1 MSPRHRLLAL
11 FVVAVWG
18 VNFAVTDVALR
29 GVPPLVLTALRFA
42 ASAVP
47 LVFLVPRPTA
57 RARYVIAYGLVF
69 GGVKFGLL
77 YTAMAH
83 GMPAGLASL
92 VLQAQALF
100 SVLLA
105 TGVLGERLRPAQFGG
120 VVLASCGI
128 AALAVS
134 RGGGAT
140 LGGILMTIGA
150 AVAWAAANVIV
161 RASHETRPLSMLAY
175 ASLVPPLPLLGLSVT
190 VDGPA
195 ATWHAL
201 THLTFGALLAVGF
214 IAYVSTL
221 LGFGLWNRLLARYP
235 VGRVAPYSL
244 LVPVV
249 GLATAALVLREP
261 LTVPVVIAAAVILT
275 GLALVTN
282 APRRAPDP
290 GCPPRSV
297 RGDAVIS
304 AAAAHR
310 ATDRHVDAD

>member
-1 MSPRHRLLAL
+1 MPVRHRLIAV
-11 FVVAVWG
+11 FVVVVWG

-47 LVFLVPRPTA
+47 LVFVVPRPAA
-57 RARYVIAYGLVF
+57 RARYVVAYGLVF

-105 TGVLGERLRPAQFGG
+105 AGVLGERLRPAQFSG
-120 VVLASCGI
+120 VLLASSGI
-128 AALAVS
+128 AALAVG

-140 LGGILMTIGA
+140 LGGVLLTVAA

-175 ASLVPPLPLLGLSVT
+175 ASLVPPLPLLGLSAA

-195 ATWHAL
+195 STWHAL
-201 THLTFGALLAVGF
+201 THLSSGALAAIGF

-221 LGFGLWNRLLARYP
+221 LGFGLWNRLLSRHP

-249 GLATAALVLREP
+249 GLATAALTLHEP
-261 LTVPVVIAAAVILT
+261 LTVPVAVAAVVVLA
-275 GLALVTN
+275 GLALVTH

-297 RGDAVIS
+297 SGGAGAIS
-304 AAAAHR
+304 DVATAHR
-310 ATDRHVDAD
+310 TADR